1 MANYGTTVGYFK
13 TQSAAEAAM
22 SALKAAGFQQ
32 NQIGVAAASDANHDA
47 SSSSSTVGE
56 RAHEAGDKAAGMW
69 DKVKSFFDGN
79 ETVEPYAGE
88 TQKGTFNDNEITPSS
103 NYSSEHV
110 QHSLGGLDVSDEHSR
125 YFSHLLSKNQGAI
138 LTVSAPG
145 REEEAANIIEESGG
159 DVGRSSSEYDY
170 AEEATPAPATTSAA
184 QQNIQLYGEVLRVH
198 KDRVS
203 SGEVRLRKE
212 VHTTTQTIEV
222 PVTREELVIERVPVA
237 GEQVAGNASFAEQE
251 IRIPLTEE
259 RAYVDKQAV
268 LREEVHVGKREVSD
282 VESFNEQVR
291 SEDLKV
297 DRNGVAEELSTRR

>member
-13 TQSAAEAAM
+13 TQSAAETAM
-22 SALKAAGFQQ
+22 SALRAAGFQQ
-32 NQIGVAAASDANHDA
+32 NQIGVAAASGNNA
-47 SSSSSTVGE
+47 SSTSTTVGE
-56 RAHEAGDKAAGMW
+56 HVHEAGEHVGGMW

-88 TQKGTFNDNEITPSS
+88 TQKGTFNDQEITPSDS
-103 NYSSEHV
+103 YSSEHV

-125 YFSHLLSKNQGAI
+125 YFSHLLGNEKGGVV

-145 REEEAANIIEESGG
+145 REDEAANIIEDNGG
-159 DVGRSSSEYDY
+159 DVGRAASQYDY
-170 AEEATPAPATTSAA
+170 AANATPAPSTGE
-184 QQNIQLYGEVLRVH
+184 QNIQLYGEVLRVH

-212 VHTTTQTIEV
+212 VHTSTQTIEV
-222 PVTREELVIERVPVA
+222 PVTREELVIERVPVS
-237 GEQVAGNASFAEQE
+237 GEQVAGNASFDEQE

-268 LREEVHVGKREVSD
+268 LREEVHIGKKEVAD
-282 VESFNEQVR
+282 VQSFNEQVR
-291 SEDLKV
+291 SEDIKV
-297 DRNGVAEELSTRR
+297 DRDGAIEEVSTR